1 MKVYCT
7 LCVGSD
13 DELTSGHDPNCP
25 MLIAEDD
32 QIRACVEELLME
44 TSDSADDDLLQ
55 IGLDSAAFAL
65 YQIRLRKGYY

>member
-1 MKVYCT
+1 MASNEERPNESDCT

-32 QIRACVEELLME
+32 QIRACVEELL
-44 TSDSADDDLLQ
+44 LQ